1 MSFTDYL
8 ARFFSKTASERRLR
22 KLRSTVREINRLEE
36 EYQKLS
42 DVELRA
48 KTADF
53 QARAAAGESL
63 DHLLPEAFAAVKNAC
78 RRMLG
83 RTVKVCGLDITWD
96 MVPYDVQLYAG
107 IVLHEHGIAE
117 MATGEGKTLAA
128 AMPLYL
134 NALAGKGAHLVT
146 VNDYLARRD
155 SDWIGEIYRSLGL
168 TVGCIQTG
176 QNPAERRQ
184 AYQCDITYGTNS
196 EFGFDYLRDNGIAH
210 SIDELVQREL
220 FFAIIDEI
228 DSVLIDEART
238 PLIIAG
244 AREIP
249 HNQYDNKLGDVRQLI
264 DIQRR
269 SAGKILAEIEPMLH
283 ENFENEECL
292 KKLLLVRLGMPLHPQ
307 LRKILENSEIREKLD
322 RFEEKML
329 AATAA
334 SELSEL
340 KNRLYFVVDE
350 KRRMVEVT
358 DRGHEYLSQNHKNF
372 FILPDKKERI
382 QVIESDHTLS
392 ESDKRSQIK
401 DFNSKYLQQ
410 IDDIHSFTQLMQ
422 AYCLFEK
429 DIHYVVAEG
438 KIVIVDEHTG
448 RAMPGRRF
456 SNGLHQALE
465 AKENVKIEPEDMTYA
480 SITQQNYFRLY
491 QKLAGMTG
499 TAATEAPEFAK
510 IYRLDVIQI
519 PTNKPVN
526 RRQNNDLVFKTK
538 REKLNAIAEE
548 VAERHQKGQ
557 PVLLGTPSVEDSEM
571 LSRILKRNKIPHQL
585 LNAKQNLQEAEIVAR
600 AGQKGTVTIATNMAG
615 RGTDIKLGPGVAELG
630 GLLVIGSSRHDAR
643 RIDLQLEGR
652 SSRQGDPG
660 ESQFYVSLED
670 EFMRL
675 FGPETVVKIF
685 AKVAPSYGEALS
697 HPELDRY
704 IKNAQKKLE
713 MKHFS
718 MRKHTLD
725 YDDVMNIQRKVI
737 YAWRRRILEKDEQ
750 KVLTEMLARRARTLV
765 ELAAAP
771 RQSDG
776 ATDYSFDKKMLRD
789 MLLEETGIDFAVNED
804 TPIRRAKDRD
814 KLVDD
819 ITAVLEESAKQK
831 LAHLEVAWQ
840 TVLLRW
846 LLLDALD
853 RKWVDHLNTMEFLTD
868 QVYLVSYAQRDP
880 LVEYK
885 KEAYQQFEQLLDN
898 VADQVVGNFFRQDL
912 TQKIKA

>member
-1 MSFTDYL
+1 
-8 ARFFSKTASERRLR
+8 LR

-36 EYQKLS
+36 EYQQLS
-42 DVELRA
+42 ETQLQA
-48 KTADF
+48 KTAEF
-53 QARAAAGESL
+53 KARAAAGESL
-63 DHLLPEAFAAVKNAC
+63 ESLLPEAFATVKNAC
-78 RRMLG
+78 RRLEG
-83 RTVKVCGLDITWD
+83 RSIKVSDLDLYWD
-96 MVPYDVQLYAG
+96 MIPYDVQLYAG

-134 NALAGKGAHLVT
+134 NALAGNGVHLVT

-155 SDWIGEIYRSLGL
+155 SDWIGEIFRYLGL

-196 EFGFDYLRDNGIAH
+196 EFGFDYLRDNGMAQ
-210 SIDELVQREL
+210 SLDQMVQREL
-220 FFAIIDEI
+220 FYAIIDEI

-249 HNQYDNKLGDVRQLI
+249 HNQYDSKLADVRKLI
-264 DIQRR
+264 DLQRR
-269 SAGKILAEIEPMLH
+269 SASKILSETEPMLRDR
-283 ENFENEECL
+283 FESEECL

-307 LRKILENSEIREKLD
+307 LRKILENSQIREKLD

-329 AATAA
+329 ATTAA
-334 SELSEL
+334 SELSLL
-340 KNRLYFVVDE
+340 KNHLYFIVDE

-372 FILPDKKERI
+372 FILPDKKECLKA
-382 QVIESDHTLS
+382 IESDPTLA
-392 ESDKRSQIK
+392 EADKRNKIK
-401 DFNSKYLQQ
+401 EFNSKYLQQ

-438 KIVIVDEHTG
+438 KILIVDEHTG

-510 IYRLDVIQI
+510 IYKLDVTQI

-526 RRQNNDLVFKTK
+526 RVKNFDLVFKTK
-538 REKLNAIAEE
+538 REKLNAIADD
-548 VAERHQKGQ
+548 VADRHQKGQ

-571 LSRILKRNKIPHQL
+571 LSRILKLKKVPHQL
-585 LNAKQNLQEAEIVAR
+585 LNAKQNKEEALIISR
-600 AGQKGTVTIATNMAG
+600 AGQKETVTIATNMAG
-615 RGTDIKLGPGVAELG
+615 RGTDIKLGTGVAGLG
-630 GLLVIGSSRHDAR
+630 GLYVIGSSRHDAR

-697 HPELDRY
+697 HEQLDRF
-704 IKNAQKKLE
+704 IQNAQKKLE
-713 MKHFS
+713 LKHFS

-737 YAWRRRILEKDEQ
+737 YALRRRILEGDETR
-750 KVLTEMLARRARTLV
+750 VLDEMLARRARALV
-765 ELAAAP
+765 NLAAAP
-771 RQSDG
+771 RQLEG
-776 ATDYSFDKKMLRD
+776 AVDYSFDRKLLHD
-789 MLLEETGIDFAVNED
+789 TLLEETGIDLTLDEQMP
-804 TPIRRAKDRD
+804 TRRDKDREQ
-814 KLVDD
+814 L
-819 ITAVLEESAKQK
+819 IQK
-831 LAHLEVAWQ
+831 IAALLDEGARQKIAHLDQKFQSAA
-840 TVLLRW
+840 LRY
-846 LLLDALD
+846 LLLNALD
-853 RKWVDHLNTMEFLTD
+853 RKWVDHLNAMEYLTD

-885 KEAYQQFEQLLDN
+885 KEAYQQFEQLLEN
-898 VADQVVGNFFRQDL
+898 IADQLVGNFFRQEL
-912 TQKIKA
+912 TV

>member
-1 MSFTDYL
+1 MSLSDYL
-8 ARFFSKTASERRLR
+8 AQFFSKTASERRLR
-22 KLRSTVREINRLEE
+22 KLRSTVREINRIET
-36 EYQKLS
+36 EYQQLS
-42 DVELRA
+42 DPQLSA
-48 KTADF
+48 KTAEF
-53 QARAAAGESL
+53 KARAAAGESL
-63 DHLLPEAFAAVKNAC
+63 ESLLPEAFAAVKNAC
-78 RRMLG
+78 RRLCG
-83 RTVKVCGLDITWD
+83 RSIKVCDLDLYWD
-96 MVPYDVQLYAG
+96 MIPYDVQLYAG

-134 NALAGKGAHLVT
+134 NALAGKGVHLVT

-155 SDWIGEIYRSLGL
+155 SDWIGEIFRFLGL

-176 QNPAERRQ
+176 QHPAERRQ
-184 AYQCDITYGTNS
+184 AYGCDITYGTNS
-196 EFGFDYLRDNGIAH
+196 EFGFDYLRDNGMAQ
-210 SIDELVQREL
+210 SLDQMVQREL
-220 FFAIIDEI
+220 FYAIIDEI

-249 HNQYDNKLGDVRQLI
+249 HNQYDNKLGDVRKLI
-264 DIQRR
+264 DLQRR
-269 SAGKILAEIEPMLH
+269 SAGKILNDIEPMLRDR
-283 ENFENEECL
+283 FENEECL

-307 LRKILENSEIREKLD
+307 LRKILENSQIREKLD
-322 RFEEKML
+322 RLEEQML

-334 SELSEL
+334 SELSVL
-340 KNRLYFVVDE
+340 KNQLYFVVDE

-358 DRGHEYLSQNHKNF
+358 DRGHEYLSQTHKNF
-372 FILPDKKERI
+372 FILPDKKECLKAI
-382 QVIESDHTLS
+382 AGDQTLS
-392 ESDKRSQIK
+392 DLDKHNK
-401 DFNSKYLQQ
+401 TKEFNSKYLQQ

-510 IYRLDVIQI
+510 IYKLDVTQI

-526 RRQNNDLVFKTK
+526 RLKNSDLVFKTK
-538 REKLNAIAEE
+538 REKLNAIAED
-548 VAERHQKGQ
+548 VAGRHQKGQ

-571 LSRILKRNKIPHQL
+571 LSRILKLKKVPHQL
-585 LNAKQNLQEAEIVAR
+585 LNAKQNKEEALIISR

-615 RGTDIKLGPGVAELG
+615 RGTDIKLGTGVAELG
-630 GLLVIGSSRHDAR
+630 GLYVIGSSRHDAR

-675 FGPETVVKIF
+675 FGPETMVKIF
-685 AKVAPSYGEALS
+685 AKVAPSYGESLS
-697 HPELDRY
+697 HEQLDRF
-704 IKNAQKKLE
+704 IQNAQKKLE

-737 YAWRRRILEKDEQ
+737 YSLRRRILDGDET
-750 KVLTEMLARRARTLV
+750 KVLDEMLARRARALV
-765 ELAAAP
+765 TLAAAP
-771 RQSDG
+771 RQLDG
-776 ATDYSFDKKMLRD
+776 AVDYSFDRR
-789 MLLEETGIDFAVNED
+789 LLQNTLLAETGIEFAVDEQ
-804 TPIRRAKDRD
+804 TPTRRDKDRELIIQ
-814 KLVDD
+814 K
-819 ITAVLEESAKQK
+819 ITTLLDEGARQKIAHLDQK
-831 LAHLEVAWQ
+831 LQAAA
-840 TVLLRW
+840 LRY
-846 LLLDALD
+846 LLLNALD
-853 RKWVDHLNTMEFLTD
+853 RKWVDHLNAMEYLTD

-885 KEAYQQFEQLLDN
+885 KEAYQQFEQLLEN
-898 VADQVVGNFFRQDL
+898 IADQLVGNFFRQEL
-912 TQKIKA
+912 TA